1 MASIDQHM
9 NQSKSEEITIL
20 TRRNPWIFFIA
31 TFQIGAIFFATTA
44 HALALGAGLA
54 IFIALLVGIWWTNR
68 VEKVV
73 VSFSNKEATFFYSQL
88 NPFRK
93 PKTVSLRE
101 FTRVY
106 ASPFVRY
113 TGWSLHLSG
122 TRGQHLL
129 LARFPSPF
137 KTMLQDEEVLG
148 LCDLISREL
157 GVFNGGDGK
166 GPRPQHHQTSSGA
179 STPAKSPSPHK
190 TPAR

>member
-1 MASIDQHM
+1 MASINQHM
-9 NQSKSEEITIL
+9 NQSKPEEITIL
-20 TRRNPWIFFIA
+20 NRRNPWVFFIA
-31 TFQIGAIFFATTA
+31 TFQIGAVVFAAAA

-73 VSFSNKEATFFYSQL
+73 VSFSNKEATFFYSHL

-93 PKTVSLRE
+93 SKTVSLRD

-113 TGWSLHLSG
+113 MGWSLHLSG
-122 TRGQHLL
+122 PSGQHLL

-137 KTMLQDEEVLG
+137 KAILRDEEVLD

-157 GVFNGGDGK
+157 SVFNGGDGK
-166 GPRPQHHQTSSGA
+166 GPR
-179 STPAKSPSPHK
+179 SP
-190 TPAR
+190 RQ